1 MTDNSI
7 WDYPPDAPVA
17 RIGAFRLTMI
27 ERPFPGPHGSLP
39 SHDRARARDI
49 AASLTTVEEITAE
62 LEPRRTSDEFPHE
75 TRADLEQIQV
85 GCWGP
90 VTEITDAAFA
100 HRGEFTPLAEHAEA
114 LAKLHPNTALI
125 GSATVDFSLRYR
137 CFLFLHPD
145 GTRLWA
151 DGWAGEDPWTVNGNV
166 QDTLDAFAAHN
177 ALEDVDFNAD
187 AEPRVMAWSELEDA
201 VLHTL
206 MPVRW
211 RERTVSVFRVRRPR
225 EVAVNLEE
233 TWLEE

>member
-1 MTDNSI
+1 MTDDNI
-7 WDYPPDAPVA
+7 WDYPPDTPTVHT
-17 RIGAFRLTMI
+17 GTFRLTMI

-39 SHDRARARDI
+39 PHDHARAREI

-62 LEPRRTSDEFPHE
+62 LESRRAGDEFPHE

-100 HRGEFTPLAEHAEA
+100 HRGEFTPLADHTEA
-114 LAKLHPNTALI
+114 LAKLHPNAALI
-125 GSATVDFSLRYR
+125 GSATVDFSIRYR
-137 CFLFLHPD
+137 CFLFIHPD

-151 DGWAGEDPWTVNGNV
+151 DGWAGEDPWTVDGNV
-166 QDTLDAFAAHN
+166 HDIIDAFAAHN
-177 ALEDVDFNAD
+177 ALENVDFNAD
-187 AEPRVMAWSELEDA
+187 AEARTMAWSELEDA
-201 VLHTL
+201 ILRTV
-206 MPVRW
+206 MPVSRH
-211 RERTVSVFRVRRPR
+211 EGVLSVFRVRRPR